1 MTTLDKTDKS
11 ILELLQE
18 NARLTIKEIAGKLH
32 LSTTPIFERIKKLEK
47 NGIINRYVA
56 LLNHRKL
63 GKKLTAFIDISIKD
77 HSKSALEAFVRQII
91 TYDEILECH
100 HVTGESDFMLK
111 VVLRDVE
118 AYNDFVL
125 EKLSTVPNIGKI
137 ESRFSLST
145 RKSTTAIRLED

>member
-1 MTTLDKTDKS
+1 MTKLDKTDKS